1 MILEAKKIHKKF
13 PGAHVLRDI
22 SFEIHES
29 ETVAIMGKS
38 GEGKSTLLHILGTL
52 DTPTSGSLK
61 ICGKV
66 PTAAYFAKIRN
77 EQIGFIFQF
86 YHLLEDFTVLENVVM
101 PLKISRSNDEKRAQM
116 LIEAVG
122 LKGKEKSLTKHLSGG
137 EKQRV
142 AIARALVTNPKL
154 ILADEPTG
162 NLDETNSR
170 IIQKLL
176 LSLAKE
182 SNTAVVIVTH
192 DEEFAKLCDRRLFLK
207 EGQLYNARA

>member
-1 MILEAKKIHKKF
+1 VILEAKKIDKKF
-13 PGAHVLRDI
+13 PGAHVLRDV
-22 SFEIHES
+22 SFEIRES

-61 ICGKV
+61 ICGKE
-66 PTAAYFAKIRN
+66 PTSSHFAKIRN

-86 YHLLEDFTVLENVVM
+86 YHLLEDFTVLENVIM
-101 PLKISRSNDEKRAQM
+101 PLKIRRSVDEKRALA

-142 AIARALVTNPKL
+142 AIARALVTGPKI

-162 NLDETNSR
+162 NLDETNSQT
-170 IIQKLL
+170 IQKLL
-176 LSLAKE
+176 LSLAKG

>member
-1 MILEAKKIHKKF
+1 MILEAKKIDKKF
-13 PGAHVLRDI
+13 PGAHVLRNV
-22 SFEIHES
+22 SFEIRES

-52 DTPTSGSLK
+52 DTPTSGSLR
-61 ICGKV
+61 ICGKE
-66 PTAAYFAKIRN
+66 PTAAHFAKIRN

-86 YHLLEDFTVLENVVM
+86 YHLLEDFTVLENVLM
-101 PLKISRSNDEKRAQM
+101 PLMINRSSDNERAQM

-122 LKGKEKSLTKHLSGG
+122 LKGKEKSQTKHLSGG

-142 AIARALVTNPKL
+142 AIARALVTKPKL

-192 DEEFAKLCDRRLFLK
+192 DEEFAELCDRRLFLK